1 MRVYYSPAA
10 NRQKKEICLIGLTLA
25 VIAVF
30 CTVCAIIVAIS
41 CRNGTELYEDT
52 YVVRRGDSLWSI
64 SAEFC
69 PDGMNRQD
77 WIAMV
82 RERNGITGSLIRPGQ
97 RIVVFTAD

>member
-10 NRQKKEICLIGLTLA
+10 NRQKRDIRLIGLALA
-25 VIAVF
+25 VITVF
-30 CTVCAIIVAIS
+30 CVVCAIIVAVS
-41 CRNGTELYEDT
+41 CRNETKLYEDT
-52 YVVRRGDSLWSI
+52 YIVRRGDSLWSI

-69 PDGMNRQD
+69 PDSMSRQD